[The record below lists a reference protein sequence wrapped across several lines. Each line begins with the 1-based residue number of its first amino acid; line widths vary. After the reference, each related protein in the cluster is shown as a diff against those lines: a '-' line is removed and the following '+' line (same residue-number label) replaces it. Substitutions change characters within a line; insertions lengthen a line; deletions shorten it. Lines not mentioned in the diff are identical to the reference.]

1 MKKDKGGRPL
11 AFDSVEE
18 LEEKVNEFFTSDDAH
33 IINFKEGQEEKVY
46 APTMSGLALFLDV
59 DRKTITNYSNK
70 EEYFPTIRKARARI
84 ESHLEKKLY
93 GNNVTGLIFNLK
105 NNFDWK
111 DKSEIENTNVEMSH
125 EQWLDSLE

>member
-1 MKKDKGGRPL
+1 MTVQGKGGRPL
-11 AFDSVEE
+11 AFNSVEE
-18 LEEKVNEFFTSDDAH
+18 LEEKIEAYFSSEDCYL
-33 IINFKEGQEEKVY
+33 IQGEETIY
-46 APTMSGLALFLDV
+46 APTMSGLAMYLNV
-59 DRKTITNYSNK
+59 DRKTIVNYSNK
-70 EEYFPTIRKARARI
+70 EEYFHTIKKARARI

-111 DKSEIENTNVEMSH
+111 DKSEVANTNVELTH